1 MKRDGMSELSVNLKA
16 LTDNSDIHLNYFNPR
31 LHLVHEPVHCPEA
44 VRIAVTHH
52 FHANVADPNI
62 GILLHIGDDVFGRP
76 TEGVPGV
83 GHGAAGEVQP
93 APKG

>member
-1 MKRDGMSELSVNLKA
+1 MSELSVNLKA

-52 FHANVADPNI
+52 LHADVAHPDI
-62 GILLHIGDDVFGRP
+62 SVLLHICDDVLGCP
-76 TEGVPGV
+76 TEMGSGV
-83 GHGAAGEVQP
+83 GPRAAGEVQP
-93 APKG
+93 ATKG